1 MKLIKTSKLLFVIVD
16 CYSSNED
23 ISQTFTF
30 TLQSSIWEAV
40 DDKRI
45 SHEIEMMNLG
55 YDFDEMIITVI
66 ERDCCTG
73 QFIEREIEW

>member
-1 MKLIKTSKLLFVIVD
+1 MKLIETSKLLFITVD

-30 TLQSSIWEAV
+30 TLQSSIWETV

-45 SHEIEMMNLG
+45 SHEIEMMNFG
-55 YDFDEMIITVI
+55 YDFDEMTITVI